1 MSMRQREK
9 ETIDRFFFLLDNRDV
24 YGLIDLFDDNCIVKE
39 PFSKMNGLKKKI

>member
-1 MSMRQREK
+1 MGQTEK
-9 ETIDRFFFLLDNRDV
+9 KTIDRFFFLLDNKDI

>member
-1 MSMRQREK
+1 MRQTEK
-9 ETIDRFFFLLDNRDV
+9 KTIDRFFFLLDNKDI